1 LVEPLSCKSNKK
13 VSDLKCTKEKKKMK
27 CFLIFVRLLLLL
39 MEKESQGF
47 SIWKILLPTVIG
59 MGVIIYMLT
68 REFNLEDLKQISVTS
83 HTIFWIFIAFCFMLG
98 RDIGFTIRY
107 RYLTEK
113 QLSWKQCIKVT
124 LLAEFGTAVTPSSV
138 GGSSMAVL
146 FLAKENIPV
155 GRSTAMVFVTLLLD
169 EMFFVV
175 TFPILL
181 IFIPFHT
188 LFSDQTAL
196 GTSVLAL
203 FTVAYIV
210 KMLLCTLLI
219 VGLFFKPQAIRWLI
233 IKIFRLPFLRRWH
246 KSAAKAGDDLIIS
259 SREIRGKSF
268 SYWFPLIA
276 ATILSWC
283 SRYLV
288 VNAIFMAFFQVHDN
302 LLIFA
307 RQFIM
312 WVVMVISPTP
322 GGSGFSEFIFKQYL
336 SEFIPLAGVVPL
348 VILLWRLL
356 TYYNY
361 LFVGALIVP
370 RWIKKSFG
378 KKDKE

>member
-1 LVEPLSCKSNKK
+1 MGKS
-13 VSDLKCTKEKKKMK
+13 S
-27 CFLIFVRLLLLL
+27 
-39 MEKESQGF
+39 SQF
-47 SIWKILLPTVIG
+47 SVWKILLPTFIG
-59 MGVIIYMLT
+59 FGVIIYMMS
-68 REFNLEDLKQISVTS
+68 REFNIEDLKLITFTS
-83 HTIFWIFIAFCFMLG
+83 KSLFWIFIAFCFMLG
-98 RDIGFTIRY
+98 RDVGFTIRY

-181 IFIPFHT
+181 LFIPFDT
-188 LFSDQTAL
+188 LFSDTSAF
-196 GTSVLAL
+196 GTGVLTL
-203 FTVAYIV
+203 FIAAYTV
-210 KMLLCTLLI
+210 KMLLCTFLI
-219 VGLFFKPQAIRWLI
+219 VGLFIRPQAVRWLI
-233 IKIFRLPFLRRWH
+233 IKVFRLPFLRRWH
-246 KSAAKAGDDLIIS
+246 KGAAKAGDDLIIS
-259 SREIRGKSF
+259 AREIRGKTF
-268 SYWFPLIA
+268 SYWFPLIM

-312 WVVMVISPTP
+312 WIIMVISPTP
-322 GGSGFSEFIFKQYL
+322 GGSGFSEFVFKEYL

-348 VILLWRLL
+348 IILLWRLL

-370 RWIKKSFG
+370 RWVKDSFG
-378 KKDKE
+378 KGRKKK

>member
-1 LVEPLSCKSNKK
+1 MYIHQILW
-13 VSDLKCTKEKKKMK
+13 MG
-27 CFLIFVRLLLLL
+27 
-39 MEKESQGF
+39 KESSSF
-47 SIWKILLPTVIG
+47 SIWKILVPTFIG
-59 MGVIIYMLT
+59 MGVIIYMFS
-68 REFNLEDLKQISVTS
+68 REFNLDDLRQITITG
-83 HTIFWIFIAFCFMLG
+83 HTVFWIFVAFCFMLG
-98 RDIGFTIRY
+98 RDTGFVIRY

-124 LLAEFGTAVTPSSV
+124 LLAEFGTAVTPSVV

-146 FLAKENIPV
+146 FLAKEKIPV

-181 IFIPFHT
+181 IFIPFHN
-188 LFSDQTAL
+188 LFADNTAL
-196 GTSVLAL
+196 GSGVLVL
-203 FTVAYIV
+203 FIVAYII

-219 VGLFFKPQAIRWLI
+219 VGLFFRPQAIRWLI

-259 SREIRGKSF
+259 SREIRGKTL
-268 SYWFPLIA
+268 SYWFPLIM
-276 ATILSWC
+276 ATILSWS

-307 RQFIM
+307 RQFVM
-312 WVVMVISPTP
+312 WVVMVVSPTP
-322 GGSGFSEFIFKQYL
+322 GGSGFTEFIFKQYL
-336 SEFIPLAGVVPL
+336 SEFIPLAGVVP
-348 VILLWRLL
+348 VIILLWRLL

-361 LFVGALIVP
+361 LFVGAVIVP
-370 RWIKKSFG
+370 GWVKKSFG
-378 KKDKE
+378 KKED

>member
-1 LVEPLSCKSNKK
+1 
-13 VSDLKCTKEKKKMK
+13 
-27 CFLIFVRLLLLL
+27 
-39 MEKESQGF
+39 MEKESQRF
-47 SIWKILLPTVIG
+47 SIWKIIAPTLIG
-59 MGVIIYMLT
+59 LGVIAYMFS
-68 REFNLEDLKQISVTS
+68 REFDINALKEITVTGA
-83 HTIFWIFIAFCFMLG
+83 TVFWIFIAFCFMLG
-98 RDIGFTIRY
+98 RDIGFIIRY

-113 QLSWKQCIKVT
+113 KLSWKQCIKVT
-124 LLAEFGTAVTPSSV
+124 LLAEFGTAITPSSV

-146 FLAKENIPV
+146 FLAKEGIPV

-181 IFIPFHT
+181 LFIPFDT
-188 LFSDQTAL
+188 LFSDTSAF
-196 GTSVLAL
+196 GTGVLTL
-203 FTVAYIV
+203 FIVAYII
-210 KMLLCTLLI
+210 KMLLCTFLI
-219 VGLFFKPQAIRWLI
+219 IGLFIRPQVIRWLL

-246 KSAAKAGDDLIIS
+246 RGAVKVGDDIILS

-268 SYWFPLIA
+268 SFWLPLVI

-288 VNAIFMAFFQVHDN
+288 VNAIFMAFFEVHDN

-312 WVVMVISPTP
+312 WIVMVVSPTP

-336 SEFIPLAGVVPL
+336 SEFIPIASAVPL
-348 VILLWRLL
+348 IILLWRLL

-370 RWIKKSFG
+370 RWVKKSFG
-378 KKDKE
+378 TKK

>member
-1 LVEPLSCKSNKK
+1 MFSYFCVSCKISSMTDQASKN
-13 VSDLKCTKEKKKMK
+13 
-27 CFLIFVRLLLLL
+27 
-39 MEKESQGF
+39 F
-47 SIWKILLPTVIG
+47 SIWKVLLPTIIG
-59 MGVIIYMLT
+59 MGVIFYMMFK
-68 REFNLEDLKQISVTS
+68 EFNFEDLKQISVTG
-83 HTIFWIFIAFCFMLG
+83 HTIFWILIAFCFMLG

-138 GGSSMAVL
+138 GGSTMAIL
-146 FLAKENIPV
+146 FITKEGVPV

-181 IFIPFHT
+181 IFIPFNE
-188 LFSDQTAL
+188 LFSNTSAL
-196 GTSVLAL
+196 GTGVLTL
-203 FTVAYIV
+203 FIIAYII
-210 KMLLCTLLI
+210 KMLLCTVLI
-219 VGLFFKPQAIRWLI
+219 IGLFFSPRIIRWLI
-233 IKIFRLPFLRRWH
+233 IKLFSLPILRRWY
-246 KSAAKAGDDLIIS
+246 KNAVKAGDDLVIS
-259 SREIRGKSF
+259 AREIRGKKL
-268 SYWFPLIA
+268 SYWRPLIL
-276 ATILSWC
+276 ATILSWS

-288 VNAIFMAFFQVHDN
+288 VNAIFMAFFEVHDN

-312 WVVMVISPTP
+312 WIVMVVSPTP
-322 GGSGFSEFIFKQYL
+322 GGSGFSEFIFKEYL

-348 VILLWRLL
+348 IILLWRLL

-361 LFVGALIVP
+361 LFVGAIIVP
-370 RWIKKSFG
+370 QWVKKAFS
-378 KKDKE
+378 KKETEINTEK

>member
-1 LVEPLSCKSNKK
+1 
-13 VSDLKCTKEKKKMK
+13 
-27 CFLIFVRLLLLL
+27 
-39 MEKESQGF
+39 MEKSQSF
-47 SIWKILLPTVIG
+47 SIWKILLPTFIG

-68 REFNLEDLKQISVTS
+68 REFNFADLKQISITS

-98 RDIGFTIRY
+98 RDVGFTIRY

-124 LLAEFGTAVTPSSV
+124 LLAEFGTAITPSSV

-146 FLAKENIPV
+146 FLTKENIPV

-181 IFIPFHT
+181 LFIPFHT
-188 LFSDQTAL
+188 LFSDSTAFES
-196 GTSVLAL
+196 GVLIL
-203 FTVAYIV
+203 FIAAYII
-210 KMLLCTLLI
+210 KMLLCTILI
-219 VGLFFKPQAIRWLI
+219 VGLFFKPQVIRWLI
-233 IKIFRLPFLRRWH
+233 IKLFRLPFLRRWH
-246 KSAAKAGDDLIIS
+246 RSAVKAGDDLVIS
-259 SREIRGKSF
+259 AREIRGKKS
-268 SYWFPLIA
+268 SYWFPLVT

-312 WVVMVISPTP
+312 WIVMVVSPTP

-348 VILLWRLL
+348 IILLWRLL

-370 RWIKKSFG
+370 RWVKRSFG
-378 KKDKE
+378 KSKES

>member
-1 LVEPLSCKSNKK
+1 
-13 VSDLKCTKEKKKMK
+13 
-27 CFLIFVRLLLLL
+27 
-39 MEKESQGF
+39 MEKTASGF
-47 SIWKILLPTVIG
+47 SIWKVLLPTFIG
-59 MGVIIYMLT
+59 LGVVAYMFS
-68 REFNLEDLKQISVTS
+68 REFNIDDLNQINITS
-83 HTIFWIFIAFCFMLG
+83 NTIFWILVAFAFMLG

-113 QLSWKQCIKVT
+113 QLSWMQCIKVT
-124 LLAEFGTAVTPSSV
+124 LLAEFGTAITPSVV

-169 EMFFVV
+169 EMFFII

-181 IFIPFHT
+181 LFLPFHT
-188 LFSDQTAL
+188 LFADHTAL
-196 GTSVLAL
+196 GSGVLVL
-203 FTVAYIV
+203 FIAAYII
-210 KMLLCTLLI
+210 KMLICTLLI
-219 VGLFFKPQAIRWLI
+219 IGLFFRPQAIRWLI
-233 IKIFRLPFLRRWH
+233 IKIFRLPLLRRWH
-246 KSAAKAGDDLIIS
+246 KGAAKAGDDIIVS
-259 SREIRGKSF
+259 SREIRGKGL
-268 SYWFPLIA
+268 SYWYPLII

-288 VNAIFMAFFQVHDN
+288 VNAIFMAFFEVHDN

-307 RQFIM
+307 RQFVM
-312 WVVMVISPTP
+312 WVVMVVSPTP

-348 VILLWRLL
+348 IVLLWRLL

-370 RWIKKSFG
+370 RWVKKSFG
-378 KKDKE
+378 TKSTES

>member
-1 LVEPLSCKSNKK
+1 MYLHQILS
-13 VSDLKCTKEKKKMK
+13 MG
-27 CFLIFVRLLLLL
+27 
-39 MEKESQGF
+39 KESSSF
-47 SIWKILLPTVIG
+47 SIWKILVPTFIG
-59 MGVIIYMLT
+59 MGVIVYMFS
-68 REFNLEDLKQISVTS
+68 REFNLDDLRQITVTE
-83 HTIFWIFIAFCFMLG
+83 HTVFWIFVAFCFMLG
-98 RDIGFTIRY
+98 RDTGFVIRY

-124 LLAEFGTAVTPSSV
+124 LLAEFGTAVTPSVV

-146 FLAKENIPV
+146 FLAKEKIPV

-181 IFIPFHT
+181 IFISFHT
-188 LFSDQTAL
+188 LFADNTAL
-196 GTSVLAL
+196 GSGVLVL
-203 FTVAYIV
+203 FVVAYII
-210 KMLLCTLLI
+210 KMLLCTVLI

-246 KSAAKAGDDLIIS
+246 KSAAKAGDDLIVS
-259 SREIRGKSF
+259 SREIRGKAF
-268 SYWFPLIA
+268 SYWFPLIM
-276 ATILSWC
+276 ATILSWS

-307 RQFIM
+307 RQFVM
-312 WVVMVISPTP
+312 WVVMVVSPTP
-322 GGSGFSEFIFKQYL
+322 GGSGFTEFIFKQYL
-336 SEFIPLAGVVPL
+336 SEFIPLAGVVP
-348 VILLWRLL
+348 VIILLWRLL

-361 LFVGALIVP
+361 LFVGAVIVP
-370 RWIKKSFG
+370 GWVKKSFG
-378 KKDKE
+378 KKEE

>member
-1 LVEPLSCKSNKK
+1 
-13 VSDLKCTKEKKKMK
+13 
-27 CFLIFVRLLLLL
+27 

-47 SIWKILLPTVIG
+47 SIWKILLPTFIG
-59 MGVIIYMLT
+59 VGVIVYMLT
-68 REFNLEDLKQISVTS
+68 KEFSWNDLKQISITG
-83 HTIFWIFIAFCFMLG
+83 HTVFWIFIAFCFMLG

-113 QLSWKQCIKVT
+113 QLSWKQCLKVT
-124 LLAEFGTAVTPSSV
+124 LLAEFGTAITPSVV
-138 GGSSMAVL
+138 GGSTMAVV
-146 FLAKENIPV
+146 FLAKEKIPV

-181 IFIPFHT
+181 IFIPFDT
-188 LFSDQTAL
+188 LFSDHSAL
-196 GTSVLAL
+196 GSGVLVL
-203 FTVAYIV
+203 FIVAYVI

-233 IKIFRLPFLRRWH
+233 IKLFRLPFLRRWH
-246 KSAAKAGDDLIIS
+246 SGAVKAGDDLVVS
-259 SREIRGKSF
+259 SREIKGKGISF
-268 SYWFPLIA
+268 WWPLIT
-276 ATILSWC
+276 ATILSWS

-288 VNAIFMAFFQVHDN
+288 VNALFMAFFEVHDN
-302 LLIFA
+302 LLVFA

-312 WVVMVISPTP
+312 WIVMVVSPTP

-348 VILLWRLL
+348 IILLWRLL

-361 LFVGALIVP
+361 LFVGAFIVP
-370 RWIKKSFG
+370 RWVKKSFG
-378 KKDKE
+378 KKG

>member
-1 LVEPLSCKSNKK
+1 
-13 VSDLKCTKEKKKMK
+13 
-27 CFLIFVRLLLLL
+27 

-47 SIWKILLPTVIG
+47 SVWKILLPTFIG
-59 MGVIIYMLT
+59 LGVVAYMFS
-68 REFNLEDLKQISVTS
+68 REFNIDDLKQITVTS
-83 HTIFWIFIAFCFMLG
+83 HTVFWIFIAFCFMLG
-98 RDIGFTIRY
+98 RDVGFVIRY

-124 LLAEFGTAVTPSSV
+124 LLAEFGTAITPSSV
-138 GGSSMAVL
+138 GGSTMAVL

-175 TFPILL
+175 TFPLLL
-181 IFIPFHT
+181 IFIPFDT
-188 LFSDQTAL
+188 LFSDNSAF
-196 GTSVLAL
+196 GSGVLIL
-203 FTVAYIV
+203 FIVAYIV

-219 VGLFFKPQAIRWLI
+219 TGLFIRPQVIRWLI
-233 IKIFRLPFLRRWH
+233 IKVFRLPFLRRWH
-246 KSAAKAGDDLIIS
+246 KSATKAGDDLVVS
-259 SREIRGKSF
+259 AREIRGKTF
-268 SYWFPLIA
+268 SYWFPLIT
-276 ATILSWC
+276 ATILSWS

-312 WVVMVISPTP
+312 WIVMVVSPTP

-348 VILLWRLL
+348 IILLWRLL

-361 LFVGALIVP
+361 LFIGALIVP
-370 RWIKKSFG
+370 RWVKKSFG
-378 KKDKE
+378 KKEEQP

>member
-1 LVEPLSCKSNKK
+1 MYIHQILW
-13 VSDLKCTKEKKKMK
+13 MG
-27 CFLIFVRLLLLL
+27 
-39 MEKESQGF
+39 KESSSF
-47 SIWKILLPTVIG
+47 SIWKILVPTFIG
-59 MGVIIYMLT
+59 MGVIIYMFS
-68 REFNLEDLKQISVTS
+68 REFNLDDLRQITITG
-83 HTIFWIFIAFCFMLG
+83 HTVFWIFVAFCFMLG
-98 RDIGFTIRY
+98 RDTGFVIRY

-124 LLAEFGTAVTPSSV
+124 LLAEFGTAVTPSVV

-146 FLAKENIPV
+146 FLAKEKIPV

-181 IFIPFHT
+181 IFIPFHA
-188 LFSDQTAL
+188 LFADNTAL
-196 GTSVLAL
+196 GSGVLVL
-203 FTVAYIV
+203 FIVAYII

-219 VGLFFKPQAIRWLI
+219 VGLFFRPQAIRWLI

-259 SREIRGKSF
+259 SREIRGKTL
-268 SYWFPLIA
+268 SYWFPLIM
-276 ATILSWC
+276 ATILSWS

-307 RQFIM
+307 RQFVM
-312 WVVMVISPTP
+312 WVVMVVSPTP
-322 GGSGFSEFIFKQYL
+322 GGSGFTEFIFKQYL
-336 SEFIPLAGVVPL
+336 SEFIPLAGVVP
-348 VILLWRLL
+348 VIILLWRLL

-361 LFVGALIVP
+361 LFVGAVIVP
-370 RWIKKSFG
+370 GWVKKSFG
-378 KKDKE
+378 KKED

>member
-1 LVEPLSCKSNKK
+1 
-13 VSDLKCTKEKKKMK
+13 MK
-27 CFLIFVRLLLLL
+27 NTSL
-39 MEKESQGF
+39 GF
-47 SIWKILLPTVIG
+47 SIWKILLPTFIG
-59 MGVIIYMLT
+59 LGVILFMFS
-68 REFNLEDLKQISVTS
+68 REFNLSDLKQISITN
-83 HTIFWIFIAFCFMLG
+83 HTIFWILIAFCFMLG
-98 RDIGFTIRY
+98 RDIGFIIRY

-124 LLAEFGTAVTPSSV
+124 LLAEFGTAITPSSV

-169 EMFFVV
+169 EMFFVI

-181 IFIPFHT
+181 IFVPFDT
-188 LFSDQTAL
+188 LFANTSAL

-203 FTVAYIV
+203 FIVAYII

-233 IKIFRLPFLRRWH
+233 IKVFRLPFLSRWH
-246 KSAAKAGDDLIIS
+246 KSAAKAGDDIIIS
-259 SREIRGKSF
+259 SREIRGKGL
-268 SYWFPLIA
+268 SYWFPLIT
-276 ATILSWC
+276 ATILSWA

-312 WVVMVISPTP
+312 WIVMVISPTP
-322 GGSGFSEFIFKQYL
+322 GGSGFSEFIFQQYL
-336 SEFIPLAGVVPL
+336 SEFIPLAGTVPL
-348 VILLWRLL
+348 IILLWRLL

-370 RWIKKSFG
+370 RWVKRAFGSEKRKVKS
-378 KKDKE
+378 EE